1 VALPADEPAHPPVAV
16 DPPDGEPPVK
26 NAPPLGAPLVDVT
39 APPLPPP
46 PEEAPPDPTAPSLAV
61 ELQASKPEIASDA
74 SKACLVFSRAVT
86 VTVAENFARDAT
98 LNFDIARTVSR
109 NWQKNNP

>member
-1 VALPADEPAHPPVAV
+1 
-16 DPPDGEPPVK
+16 
-26 NAPPLGAPLVDVT
+26 
-39 APPLPPP
+39 
-46 PEEAPPDPTAPSLAV
+46 V

-109 NWQKNNP
+109 KWQKNNP